1 MGSKRSTAYMSRY
14 MVSAAF
20 DTWKI
25 RDLADTGFPGSA
37 PDISGKG
44 IVNPVA
50 AILSVAML
58 LQFSLNLPIEAKAV
72 EDAVR
77 RTIDKGVRTGD
88 IGGSAST
95 SEVGDAVAEELKKVL
110 SSSAK

>member
-1 MGSKRSTAYMSRY
+1 MSQYTVRT
-14 MVSAAF
+14 AF
-20 DTWKI
+20 DIWKI
-25 RDLADTGFPGSA
+25 RDPADMGFLGSA

-58 LQFSLNLPIEAKAV
+58 LQFSLNLPAEAVAV
-72 EDAVR
+72 EEAVR

-88 IGGSAST
+88 IGGTAST
-95 SEVGDAVAEELKKVL
+95 SEVGDAVAEELKKFL

>member
-1 MGSKRSTAYMSRY
+1 MSRY
-14 MVSAAF
+14 TVSAAL
-20 DTWKI
+20 I
-25 RDLADTGFPGSA
+25 LGLIIELADRGFLGSA

-44 IVNPVA
+44 KVNPVA

-58 LQFSLNLPIEAKAV
+58 LQFSLNLPVEAKAV
-72 EDAVR
+72 EEAVR

-88 IGGSAST
+88 IGGNATT